1 MRIAIIGAGFSG
13 CALAI
18 DLVRQLPEHDEVCLI
33 GSEALFARGVAYG
46 TTRSEHYLNVRAG
59 DMGLGTAGDF
69 ADTLE
74 LADHSRDA
82 FVPRQVYGD
91 YLQLRLEE
99 AVAGHSR
106 FHAYR
111 EHVISVERIPDGYRI
126 YLADGSDFVAQ
137 RVVLAVGA
145 LPPQPL
151 PALDSSLVS
160 ADAYIGWP
168 WTGNALERIRPDASL
183 LVVGTGLTMADVV
196 CTLDRSGHHGPIE
209 AVSRHGLIPLAH
221 GDKPPRRLDD
231 LPPSLA
237 HAVHG
242 ADLRAIVRSLRDLAH
257 VVDDWR
263 SVVDALRPHT
273 QAAWRRLDGTARG
286 RFLRHLRAYWEVHR
300 HRIAPDVAATIER
313 LRREG
318 RLRIRAAHLLHA
330 RWHRDRIQALLRPRG
345 GGHSESRDCDVLIRA
360 TGLDTDIIKTP
371 HALIAHLREAGLVSA
386 DPFGLGLRTTADG
399 EVLDPRGQIL
409 PGLYCLGPLQRG
421 DLWEITAV
429 PELRTAAG
437 RLVGRLLDRSSAPA
451 RSAANSED
459 RFCG

>member
-18 DLVRQLPEHDEVCLI
+18 DLVRRLPADHEICLI
-33 GSEALFARGVAYG
+33 GSDALFGRGVAYG
-46 TTRSEHYLNVRAG
+46 TTRAEHYLNVRAG
-59 DMGLGTAGDF
+59 DMGLGMPGDF

-74 LADHSRDA
+74 LADHSRDT

-91 YLQLRLEE
+91 YLQLRLDE
-99 AVAGHSR
+99 AVAGDPR

-151 PALDSSLVS
+151 PALDPALAR
-160 ADAYIGWP
+160 ADGYIGWP
-168 WTGNALERIRPDASL
+168 WTGDALERIKPDASL

-196 CTLDRSGHHGPIE
+196 CTLDRTGHRGPIE
-209 AVSRHGLIPLAH
+209 AISRHGLLPLAH
-221 GDKPPRRLDD
+221 GEKSPRRLDE
-231 LPPSLA
+231 LPPALA
-237 HAVHG
+237 HAVQG
-242 ADLRAIVRSLRDLAH
+242 ADLRAIVRGLRDLAH

-263 SVVDALRPHT
+263 TVVDALRPHT
-273 QAAWRRLDGTARG
+273 QSLWRRLDGVARG

-300 HRIAPDVAATIER
+300 HRIAPDVADTIAR
-313 LRREG
+313 LRRDG

-330 RWHRDRIQALLRPRG
+330 RWHRDRVEALLRPRG
-345 GGHSESRDCDVLIRA
+345 GRHSERHESDVLIRA

-371 HALIAHLREAGLVSA
+371 HALIAHLREAGLISA
-386 DPFGLGLRTTADG
+386 DPLGLGLRTSANG
-399 EVLDPRGQIL
+399 EVLDPQGQAL

-429 PELRTAAG
+429 PELRTAAE
-437 RLVGRLLDRSSAPA
+437 RLSAHLLERTAPA
-451 RSAANSED
+451 SSDEGQHRSCA
-459 RFCG
+459 

>member
-18 DLVRQLPEHDEVCLI
+18 NLVRRLPPDDDICLI
-33 GSEALFARGVAYG
+33 GSDALFARGVAYG
-46 TTRSEHYLNVRAG
+46 TTRPEHYLNVRAG
-59 DMGLGTAGDF
+59 DMGLGEPGDF

-74 LADHSRDA
+74 LVDYSRDA

-99 AVAGHSR
+99 AVAGHPR

-126 YLADGSDFVAQ
+126 YLADGGDFVAQ

-151 PALDSSLVS
+151 PALDSSLAQ
-160 ADAYIGWP
+160 ADGYIGWP
-168 WTGNALERIRPDASL
+168 WTGDALERVKPDASL

-196 CTLDRSGHHGPIE
+196 CSLDRTGHRGPIE
-209 AVSRHGLIPLAH
+209 AISRHGLVPLAH
-221 GDKPPRRLDD
+221 GEKSPRRLDE
-231 LPPSLA
+231 LPPALA

-242 ADLRAIVRSLRDLAH
+242 ADLRAIVCALRDLAH

-263 SVVDALRPHT
+263 TVVDALRPHT
-273 QAAWRRLDGTARG
+273 QALWQRFDQATRA
-286 RFLRHLRAYWEVHR
+286 RFLRHLRTYWEVHR
-300 HRIAPDVAATIER
+300 HRIAPDVAETIER
-313 LRREG
+313 LRRDG
-318 RLRIRAAHLLHA
+318 RLHIRAAHLLHA
-330 RWHRDRIQALLRPRG
+330 RWHRDRVQALLRARG
-345 GGHSESRDCDVLIRA
+345 GRHSESRDCDLLIRA

-371 HALIAHLREAGLVSA
+371 HALIAHLREASLVSA
-386 DPFGLGLRTTADG
+386 DPFGLGLRTSGDG
-399 EVLDPRGQIL
+399 EVLDPQGHAL

-421 DLWEITAV
+421 ELWEITAV
-429 PELRTAAG
+429 PELRAAAD
-437 RLVGRLLDRSSAPA
+437 RLASRLLDRSAASSSSDGTGQR
-451 RSAANSED
+451 RS
-459 RFCG
+459 CG